1 MKRIQIAGSR
11 AALSARSAFLQKV
24 AGFVVV
30 VLACLAS
37 AEGALAQSATEQRP
51 ATNAAVKVKFRP
63 PATGAPSVRLTGGT
77 RGTGDSTITLDVLA
91 PDDVGQTTQEQPSL
105 FWFQSKPA
113 SAKFELTLLEE
124 NKIKPLV
131 QVTAQRSL
139 SAGIQRLRLAEHGVK
154 LSPGV
159 EYQWVVALITDPEN
173 RSRDLVA
180 SGMIKRVDPSADL
193 KKSIAAASP
202 ASLPAVYAEAGIWY
216 DALSSLSDRIEADPS
231 NKALQE
237 SRADLLRQ
245 GGLKAAATFSVAVTS
260 Q

>member
-1 MKRIQIAGSR
+1 M
-11 AALSARSAFLQKV
+11 
-24 AGFVVV
+24 
-30 VLACLAS
+30 
-37 AEGALAQSATEQRP
+37 
-51 ATNAAVKVKFRP
+51 
-63 PATGAPSVRLTGGT
+63 
-77 RGTGDSTITLDVLA
+77 
-91 PDDVGQTTQEQPSL
+91 
-105 FWFQSKPA
+105 
-113 SAKFELTLLEE
+113 
-124 NKIKPLV
+124 
-131 QVTAQRSL
+131 
-139 SAGIQRLRLAEHGVK
+139 RLAEHGVK